1 MTLSRRITIAAVI
14 LSCVTIIN
22 GYVTYQYIR
31 KVNSNILQVLDIEEP
46 LEEALLEMEISTG
59 STAEAVLNYIQ
70 DYQQDHINT
79 TQDSKSDF
87 DVQIAAFLAR
97 AERPQEQQLG
107 QQVNTTY
114 YQFYKI
120 GQEIISLQ
128 DEQHS
133 LLQPLREKVDDIMA
147 NFEELAQLQ
156 IDVGYTESTGGVHP
170 LAALHLSS
178 LFEMLEIVAEL
189 HIQIEGLIQKHVASV
204 KVRALQVSIYAYSD
218 VFHNAYMGYKG
229 TTFSLDEAGIL
240 DQAYNNFLDIL
251 VISEELLEKTVELN
265 DLLEEFDG
273 YLEEI
278 DGVMDD
284 QIKPLVNEATET
296 ATQEAL
302 TSSRL
307 ALGTTWIYS
316 FFGLALMGTLLIG
329 VNRWVIQP
337 IHVLIGGIEKFA
349 AGSLG
354 EKIEIKSDDEIG
366 QLATAF
372 NDMTIQIDDKITTI
386 RNNELE
392 LEQLNVNL
400 EAEMKKRIEYEQ
412 EMLRVARENEVDR
425 VRSRFLSTIT
435 HELRTPLTSIKGYI
449 DIIRSGFAG
458 EVPGEIDELLEV
470 VTRNTD
476 RLSTLTNDLLD
487 IQRIET
493 GRLEVDLTPIDLRE
507 VLASCTQEI
516 KPFLD
521 EKNQTLHTRISD
533 NPIMVQGDQVRLSQV
548 VMNILNNASK
558 FSPEEETISLEAT
571 LEGEEVRVS
580 ISDKGIGIK
589 EEDLERV
596 FEPLAMIEKPI
607 YVKGTGLGLSVSKGI
622 IELHGGKIWAES
634 EGEWKGATLIITLP
648 LWRE

>member
-1 MTLSRRITIAAVI
+1 MRLTLSRRIIIAAVI

-22 GYVTYQYIR
+22 GYVTYQYIQS
-31 KVNSNILQVLDIEEP
+31 VNSNILQVLNVEEP
-46 LEEALLEMEISTG
+46 LEDALQEMEISTG

-70 DYQQDHINT
+70 DYQQRHIKT

-87 DVQIAAFLAR
+87 ERQISAYLAI
-97 AERPQEQQLG
+97 AERAQEQELG
-107 QQVNTTY
+107 QQVDTLY
-114 YQFYKI
+114 SQFYAI
-120 GQEIISLQ
+120 GQEIIVLQ
-128 DEQHS
+128 DEQHA

-147 NFEELAQLQ
+147 NFEELAKLQ
-156 IDVGYTESTGGVHP
+156 IDVSYTASSGGVHP
-170 LAALHLSS
+170 IAALHLNA
-178 LFEMLEIVAEL
+178 LFEMLDIVAEL
-189 HIQIEGLIQKHVASV
+189 HIHIEGLIAKHNPRFELDLST
-204 KVRALQVSIYAYSD
+204 YSD
-218 VFHNAYMGYKG
+218 MFQNAYQPFLG
-229 TTFSLDEAGIL
+229 TAFSLDEADIL
-240 DQAYNNFLDIL
+240 DQAYDDFQDIL
-251 VISEELLEKTVELN
+251 VISGELLAKTDELN
-265 DLLEEFDG
+265 EFLEEFDG

-278 DGVMDD
+278 DSVMDD

-316 FFGLALMGTLLIG
+316 FFGLAFVGTLLIG

-337 IHVLIGGIEKFA
+337 IHVLIDGIEKFA

-354 EKIEIKSDDEIG
+354 EKIEIKSDDEIS

-372 NDMTIQIDDKITTI
+372 NDMTIQIDEKITTI
-386 RNNELE
+386 RNNERE

-400 EAEMKKRIEYEQ
+400 EAEMKKRMEYEQ
-412 EMLRVARENEVDR
+412 EMLRVAREAELDK

-449 DIIRSGFAG
+449 DIIRSGFVG

-493 GRLEVDLTPIDLRE
+493 GRLEVDLAPIDLRE

-521 EKNQTLHTRISD
+521 EKNQALHTEISD
-533 NPIMVQGDQVRLSQV
+533 DPIMVQGDQMRMSQV
-548 VMNILNNASK
+548 VMNLLNNASK
-558 FSPEEETISLEAT
+558 FSPEEETISLEVA
-571 LEGEEVRVS
+571 LEGEEVRIS

-622 IELHGGKIWAES
+622 IELHGGRIWAES
-634 EGEWKGATLIITLP
+634 EGEWKGTTFKVTLP
-648 LWRE
+648 SWRE